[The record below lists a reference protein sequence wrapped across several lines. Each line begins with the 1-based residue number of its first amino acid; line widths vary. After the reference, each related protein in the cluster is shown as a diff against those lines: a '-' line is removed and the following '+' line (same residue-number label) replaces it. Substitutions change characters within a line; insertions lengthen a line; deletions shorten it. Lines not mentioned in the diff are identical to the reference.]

1 MPVVLSMGRRMGN
14 EPTGQIAL
22 PVPDQKIPNW
32 LIKIQF
38 LEEVETT
45 TKSGIKSWDF
55 SISDAIWA

>member
-1 MPVVLSMGRRMGN
+1 MGN